1 MRLKLDRAA
10 VALEELAAKGP
21 LKPEELRGI
30 KDYDEYVRSEDITT
44 INGLKKMPPR
54 VGVREVVDETHYR
67 TGWVL
72 TDEMTKMMLDEA
84 MKTKQ
89 LVHKSQVDSKVC
101 LNTQALQDQLDIL
114 RGITMMAYPAYH
126 GLGEWEPIRVI
137 LENQEDFDD
146 KSDLTD
152 DLSPDN
158 ATLWIV
164 GKELQKGK
172 LLSDYFGKN
181 EKQKLVVK
189 IQKKGSGAP
198 VREPLIDPET
208 HKKMLAFYYKKEE
221 EQKKLQEDNDDSYLN
236 QPWADSR
243 QLKSQLHGTSQMKW
257 KF

>member
-30 KDYDEYVRSEDITT
+30 KEYEEYVRNEDITT

-67 TGWVL
+67 TGWL
-72 TDEMTKMMLDEA
+72 LSDEMTKMMLEEA

-101 LNTQALQDQLDIL
+101 LSMPVLQDQLDII
-114 RGITMMAYPAYH
+114 RGVTMMAYPAYH

-137 LENQEDFDD
+137 LENQEEFDG

-152 DLSPDN
+152 DLSPES
-158 ATLWIV
+158 ASLWIA
-164 GKELQKGK
+164 GKELQRGK

-181 EKQKLVVK
+181 EKQRLVVK
-189 IQKKGSGAP
+189 IQRKGAGAP
-198 VREPLIDPET
+198 VREPLIDAET
-208 HKKMLAFYYKKEE
+208 HKKMLAFYHKKEQ
-221 EQKKLQEDNDDSYLN
+221 EQKQLQEDNDDSYLN

-243 QLKSQLHGTSQMKW
+243 QLKGQLQGTSSLKW